1 MAGRQSGTKFMGMST
16 SSKTSE
22 GEGGAEQLRCVALGK
37 HFQSHMSVS
46 SFEYRGAVQRCESNP
61 SWSTDCTT

>member
-1 MAGRQSGTKFMGMST
+1 MAGRPSGIEVMGMST

-22 GEGGAEQLRCVALGK
+22 EEGGAEQFCCVALRK

-46 SFEYRGAVQRCESNP
+46 SIECRGTVHSREEM
-61 SWSTDCTT
+61 